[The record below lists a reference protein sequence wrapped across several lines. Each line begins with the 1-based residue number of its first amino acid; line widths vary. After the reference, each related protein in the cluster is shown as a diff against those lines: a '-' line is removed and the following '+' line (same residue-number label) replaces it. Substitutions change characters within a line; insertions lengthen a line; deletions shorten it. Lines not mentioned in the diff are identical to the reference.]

1 MQAPE
6 HELKQVLADVFGTPV
21 EAITDNASIDTI
33 EEWDSLK
40 HLNLILALEDK
51 FNITLTEQ
59 QTVEIISYELIKLVL
74 AEHSVHFEN

>member
-1 MQAPE
+1 MQSRE
-6 HELKQVLADVFGTPV
+6 HELKQLLADVFGIGV
-21 EAITDNASIDTI
+21 ESITAEASIDTI

-51 FNITLTEQ
+51 FGITFTEQ

-74 AEHSVHFEN
+74 AEHDVHFES